1 MSPDAPPRSS
11 PGPENPASAIP
22 VDCRGLAL
30 VVDDEPTNRRLLA
43 RMLKKE
49 GFETLEAESGSRA
62 IELFEQSPP
71 DIVFM
76 DVMMPGMD
84 GFEATRRIKAMAGFD
99 FVPVI
104 FLTALHDEKS
114 LVQCTESGGDDFLTK
129 PFNFSI
135 LKARITAM
143 ERVRDLQRIIA
154 GKNRELENLLEQD
167 RQEQKLAERVF
178 NRAVNDRN
186 VRTEQFGL
194 VQRPATTFNG
204 DLVLTQD
211 LPDGGVRIL
220 LGDFTGHGLA
230 AAIGALPV
238 AETFRTMTRKGVD
251 DEQVLDEINRKLYR
265 VLPPERFMAACLIS
279 LPGSGREIR
288 WWNGGMPSAWLRN
301 REGFQELASHALP
314 LGILPELSD
323 RDPPR
328 RVAVRRDDRLLM
340 MSDGLL
346 EARNPEG
353 QMFIDH
359 GFSEVLNAWSH
370 GEAVLPGLLRALEKH
385 CADQQPEDDIAILE
399 APLDPELFSR
409 PPVSRESHP
418 QGGWNWSL
426 TLEDER
432 LGDLPSLES
441 ALRPLGLL
449 DGLEE
454 DAGPLETIVNE
465 LYSNALEHGVLQLS
479 SRMKADPEGF
489 CSYYLER
496 GRRLAEG
503 CQGRVDVSVTYEP
516 DRTCGVFRVR
526 ISDSG
531 PGFDA
536 SQWEKTSLDTTR
548 PWGRGI
554 ALVRDLCETVVFDES
569 GSRVEAVYRCR

>member
-1 MSPDAPPRSS
+1 MSRDAHPS
-11 PGPENPASAIP
+11 PIRESGITHAVAP
-22 VDCRGLAL
+22 VDSRGLAL

-49 GFETLEAESGSRA
+49 GFDTLEAESGARA

-76 DVMMPGMD
+76 DVMMPVMD

-154 GKNRELENLLEQD
+154 GKNRELEQLLEQD

-178 NRAVNDRN
+178 SRAVNDRN
-186 VRTEQFGL
+186 VHTEQFGL

-265 VLPPERFMAACLIS
+265 VLPPERFMAACLVSI
-279 LPGSGREIR
+279 PGSGREIR
-288 WWNGGMPSAWLRN
+288 WWNGGMPSAWLRTQ
-301 REGFQELASHALP
+301 EGLQELASHALP

-323 RDPPR
+323 RETPR

-346 EARNPEG
+346 EARDPG
-353 QMFIDH
+353 GRMFMDH
-359 GFSEVLNAWSH
+359 GFAGVLEAWTH
-370 GEAVLPGLLRALEKH
+370 GGAVLPDLLQALEEH
-385 CADQQPEDDIAILE
+385 CADQRPEDDVAILE
-399 APLDPELFSR
+399 TPLDPELFSR
-409 PPVSRESHP
+409 PPVSRERHP
-418 QGGWNWSL
+418 EGGWTWSL

-465 LYSNALEHGVLQLS
+465 LYSNALEHGVLRLDS
-479 SRMKADPEGF
+479 PMKADPDGF
-489 CSYYLER
+489 CNYYQER

-503 CQGRVDVSVTYEP
+503 CRGRVDVSVAYEP
-516 DRTCGVFRVR
+516 GETHGMLRVK

-531 PGFDA
+531 PGFDTQ
-536 SQWEKTSLDTTR
+536 QWDDVSLDTTR

-554 ALVRDLCETVVFDES
+554 ALVRDLCDAVVFDDS